1 MKFNYEKF
9 NKMINMNLTENELL
23 LVRYSV
29 KHEIESLNE
38 LEEKYKHNST
48 YLLNEYQKLL
58 DKVESYLKFIDKK
71 WVLIMVSKLI
81 NIVYGT
87 LSITLMNLVLFK
99 IYNFAYI
106 VSIVLLVTLFI
117 AIVYIIA
124 EFDD

>member
-1 MKFNYEKF
+1 
-9 NKMINMNLTENELL
+9 
-23 LVRYSV
+23 
-29 KHEIESLNE
+29 
-38 LEEKYKHNST
+38 
-48 YLLNEYQKLL
+48 
-58 DKVESYLKFIDKK
+58 
-71 WVLIMVSKLI
+71 MVSKLI